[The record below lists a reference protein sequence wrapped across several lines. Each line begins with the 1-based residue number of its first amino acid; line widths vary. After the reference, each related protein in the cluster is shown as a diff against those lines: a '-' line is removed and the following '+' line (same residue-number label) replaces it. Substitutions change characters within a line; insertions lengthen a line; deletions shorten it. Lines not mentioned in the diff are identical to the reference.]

1 MSFEKIELTLKDGRT
16 LSLETGK
23 YAKEAGGAVVVRLGD
38 TIILAAA
45 TGATKPRVG
54 IDFFPLLV
62 DFEEK
67 LYAAGRIPGGFF
79 RREGKPSEKSI
90 LNARKVDRPIRPLFP
105 EGYINDVQI
114 VVTPLSVDQE
124 NPPDV
129 IGIIGASAALS
140 ISDVPFEGPIGAVR
154 VGKLDGKFVVN
165 PTLAQMRESSL
176 DIVIAATKDKI
187 LMIEA
192 GAEEIP
198 EKEILDAIK
207 EGHGF
212 IKDVI
217 SLQEQLMKKVG
228 KQKIKVESQK
238 FDSDIEN
245 LVKKSFKSKIEEAML
260 VKEKGK
266 QMLLMSEIEENI
278 KKQIESD
285 EKLKEKAAKNPG
297 DVKKIIE
304 EIEYDF
310 MRDMIL
316 NKGKRLDGRGLK
328 DIREINCE
336 VGVLPR
342 AHGSAVFS
350 RGQTQIMTI
359 ATLGAAGDEQMI
371 EGLDLEDTGKRYMHH
386 YNFPAFSV
394 GEVRPLRGPGRREIG
409 HGALAEKALIP
420 VLPKEEEF
428 PYTIRLVS
436 ETLGSNGSTS
446 MASTCG
452 STLALMDA
460 GVKIS
465 SPVAGISV
473 GLISDG
479 NKWVT
484 ITDIQGVEDH
494 FGDMDFKVTGTRKGV
509 TAIQV
514 DIKTKG
520 LSYEV
525 VEKALEQA
533 KDGRLFILDK
543 IESAI
548 SGPRGDLSPYAPR
561 IISFKVS
568 PDKIGLVI
576 GPGGRNIKKI
586 IEETG
591 VQVDIEDDG
600 TVLITTNDS
609 EGAKEAKRRIDSMTF
624 EPKAGD
630 VFKAPVVRI
639 MQFGAFIELPGG
651 KDGLVH
657 ISQIDNKRVNK
668 VEDVLN
674 IGDEVVVKVV
684 EIDDMGRIN
693 LTMKGVTDEDK
704 LKIHSA

>member
-359 ATLGAAGDEQMI
+359 ATLGAAGD
-371 EGLDLEDTGKRYMHH
+371 
-386 YNFPAFSV
+386 
-394 GEVRPLRGPGRREIG
+394 
-409 HGALAEKALIP
+409 
-420 VLPKEEEF
+420 
-428 PYTIRLVS
+428 
-436 ETLGSNGSTS
+436 
-446 MASTCG
+446 
-452 STLALMDA
+452 
-460 GVKIS
+460 
-465 SPVAGISV
+465 
-473 GLISDG
+473 
-479 NKWVT
+479 
-484 ITDIQGVEDH
+484 
-494 FGDMDFKVTGTRKGV
+494 
-509 TAIQV
+509 
-514 DIKTKG
+514 
-520 LSYEV
+520 
-525 VEKALEQA
+525 
-533 KDGRLFILDK
+533 
-543 IESAI
+543 
-548 SGPRGDLSPYAPR
+548 
-561 IISFKVS
+561 
-568 PDKIGLVI
+568 
-576 GPGGRNIKKI
+576 
-586 IEETG
+586 
-591 VQVDIEDDG
+591 
-600 TVLITTNDS
+600 
-609 EGAKEAKRRIDSMTF
+609 
-624 EPKAGD
+624 
-630 VFKAPVVRI
+630 
-639 MQFGAFIELPGG
+639 
-651 KDGLVH
+651 
-657 ISQIDNKRVNK
+657 
-668 VEDVLN
+668 
-674 IGDEVVVKVV
+674 
-684 EIDDMGRIN
+684 
-693 LTMKGVTDEDK
+693 
-704 LKIHSA
+704 